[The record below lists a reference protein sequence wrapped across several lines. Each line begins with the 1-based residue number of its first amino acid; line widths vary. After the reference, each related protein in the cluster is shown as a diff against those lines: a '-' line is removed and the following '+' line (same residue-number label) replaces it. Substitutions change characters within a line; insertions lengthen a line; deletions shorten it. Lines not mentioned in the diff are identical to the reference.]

1 MIIEC
6 ISCNKK
12 FKLKDELLPPEGA
25 KVRCGGCS
33 EVWFFHPNK
42 VLEVKEDQ
50 NNNELNKDVKE
61 ENITEKTSNDSED
74 NKFKLFYHDEVE
86 MPEKDE
92 MDKNLDNFVI
102 DREKRKNFFSK
113 LFGKKD
119 RVTEAKK
126 FLKKEAKK
134 KNELKKPTNLRFRRL
149 LLYLLF
155 VLLVVLSIFLTPH
168 RAHLEMAYPSLS
180 TYFDFVAP
188 IYKQFIFYFPL

>member
-1 MIIEC
+1 
-6 ISCNKK
+6 
-12 FKLKDELLPPEGA
+12 
-25 KVRCGGCS
+25 
-33 EVWFFHPNK
+33 
-42 VLEVKEDQ
+42 
-50 NNNELNKDVKE
+50 
-61 ENITEKTSNDSED
+61 
-74 NKFKLFYHDEVE
+74 
-86 MPEKDE
+86 

-149 LLYLLF
+149 LIYLLF

-188 IYKQFIFYFPL
+188 IYKQFMFYFPL

>member
-1 MIIEC
+1 MILRIINLNYFIMMRLRC
-6 ISCNKK
+6 LKK
-12 FKLKDELLPPEGA
+12 KNTII
-25 KVRCGGCS
+25 GCLT
-33 EVWFFHPNK
+33 V
-42 VLEVKEDQ
+42 
-50 NNNELNKDVKE
+50 
-61 ENITEKTSNDSED
+61 
-74 NKFKLFYHDEVE
+74 
-86 MPEKDE
+86 
-92 MDKNLDNFVI
+92 VI

-149 LLYLLF
+149 LIYLLF

-188 IYKQFIFYFPL
+188 IYKQFMFYFPL